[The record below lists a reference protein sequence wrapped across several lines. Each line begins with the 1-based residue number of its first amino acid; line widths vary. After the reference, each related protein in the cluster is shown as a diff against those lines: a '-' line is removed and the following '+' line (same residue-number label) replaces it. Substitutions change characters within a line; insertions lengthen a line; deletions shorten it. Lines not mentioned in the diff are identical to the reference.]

1 MPRVMNV
8 DKNPA
13 YPAAVEA
20 LKADGIIPRRVVL
33 RQCKYLNN
41 MIDQDHRAA
50 KASLA
55 GQGLWI
61 VSECVADVA
70 GYRGREHDPEGPGEM
85 AG

>member
-20 LKADGIIPRRVVL
+20 LKADGIIPRRVAL

-41 MIDQDHRAA
+41 VIEGSVA
-50 KASLA
+50 KTAGRSLI
-55 GQGLWI
+55 GCGGI
-61 VSECVADVA
+61 
-70 GYRGREHDPEGPGEM
+70 P
-85 AG
+85 